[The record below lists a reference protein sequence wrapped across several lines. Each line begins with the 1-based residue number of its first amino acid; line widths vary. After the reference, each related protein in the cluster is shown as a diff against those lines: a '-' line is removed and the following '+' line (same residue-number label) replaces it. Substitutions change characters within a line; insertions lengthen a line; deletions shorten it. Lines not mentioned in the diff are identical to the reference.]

1 MVTADELVKEQSE
14 RNIKRRKYFK
24 KVYKLVER
32 RIVDSSKINLYQC
45 YYDIP
50 NFIINVPIYS
60 LPECREYIVEKLKD
74 NGFKVNIVS
83 DNRIIINWGS
93 G

>member
-14 RNIKRRKYFK
+14 RNLKRRKYFK
-24 KVYKLVER
+24 KIYKLVER

-50 NFIINVPIYS
+50 HFLINVPIYKMD
-60 LPECREYIVEKLKD
+60 ECRKYIVNKLKE
-74 NGFKVNIVS
+74 NGFKVEVHNP
-83 DNRIIINWGS
+83 NRLIISWG
-93 G
+93 

>member
-1 MVTADELVKEQSE
+1 MVTAEDLVKEQKE
-14 RNIKRRKYFK
+14 RDIKRRKYFK

-50 NFIINVPIYS
+50 NFIINVPLYS
-60 LPECREYIVEKLKD
+60 LDDCRKYIIDKLKS
-74 NGFKVNIVS
+74 NGFKVQIYNQ
-83 DNRIIINWGS
+83 NRLIISWG
-93 G
+93 

>member
-1 MVTADELVKEQSE
+1 MVTAEDLVKEQKE
-14 RNIKRRKYFK
+14 RDIKRRKYFK

-50 NFIINVPIYS
+50 NFIINVPLYS
-60 LPECREYIVEKLKD
+60 LDDCRKYIVDKLKS
-74 NGFKVNIVS
+74 NGFKVQIY
-83 DNRIIINWGS
+83 DENRLIISWG
-93 G
+93 

>member
-1 MVTADELVKEQSE
+1 MVTAEDLVKEQKE
-14 RNIKRRKYFK
+14 RDIKRRKYFK

-50 NFIINVPIYS
+50 NFIINVPLYS
-60 LPECREYIVEKLKD
+60 LDDCRKYIIDKLKM
-74 NGFKVNIVS
+74 NGFKVQVYNE
-83 DNRIIINWGS
+83 NRLIISWG
-93 G
+93 